1 MDLEVGSQ
9 NGAET
14 ARKRAPRRCSGF
26 LICSVWCALPAM
38 AGLRLPCHNG
48 SDERS
53 PAMKVL
59 KGGKLIDGTG
69 AQPVADVAV
78 VVRDQR
84 IAAVT
89 TRAGGDWPSDAEVID
104 VSGLTIL
111 PGLIDCHD
119 HLAMHGYD
127 LAQRWGINEP
137 QSTRTLRTAKV
148 LEETLA
154 MGYTAVRDA
163 AGLDAGFKR
172 AIDEGLIAGPR
183 LVVSLC
189 IISPIGGIG
198 DRVSPS
204 GFSCCVPN
212 DPLLPDGVVN
222 SLTDVRPTVRRIV
235 RAGADVI
242 KCATTG
248 GASSRP
254 GHGPLDGAFN
264 LGRAEALTD
273 EAHALDRR
281 VMCHAL
287 GGRGLRIAIEAGV
300 DSIEHGCYLDEEPEL
315 LDMMAQRGIFF
326 VPTFAVYDFHRKSP
340 LPHIRE
346 RAHHLREHHIESLR
360 RAFAAGVKIAAGT
373 DAGGH
378 GHPQNAV
385 EVECLVNAGLSPLQA
400 LRAATGWAA
409 ECLGLERNI
418 GTVEKGK
425 LADLIV
431 VAGDPLSDVAVL
443 QDPARIALVLKDG
456 EVIANRLAT

>member
-1 MDLEVGSQ
+1 
-9 NGAET
+9 
-14 ARKRAPRRCSGF
+14 
-26 LICSVWCALPAM
+26 
-38 AGLRLPCHNG
+38 
-48 SDERS
+48 
-53 PAMKVL
+53 MKVL
-59 KGGKLIDGTG
+59 RGGTLLDGTG
-69 AQPVADVAV
+69 AGPVAGATI

-84 IAAVT
+84 IEAVA
-89 TRAGGDWPSDAEVID
+89 TRSNGDWPSDAEIID
-104 VSGLTIL
+104 VSGKTVL

-119 HLAMHGYD
+119 HMAMHGYD
-127 LAQRWGINEP
+127 LARRWGIDEP
-137 QSTRTLRTAKV
+137 QSTRALRTAKV
-148 LEETLA
+148 LQDTLA
-154 MGYTAVRDA
+154 AGYTAIRDA
-163 AGLDAGFKR
+163 AGLDTGFKR
-172 AIDEGLIAGPR
+172 AIDEGLIRGPR
-183 LVVSLC
+183 LVLSLC
-189 IISPIGGIG
+189 IVSPIGGIG

-212 DPLLPDGVVN
+212 DPLLPDSVVN
-222 SLTDVRPTVRRIV
+222 SLADVRPVVRGIV

-264 LGRAEALTD
+264 LDEMQALTD

-300 DSIEHGCYLDEEPEL
+300 DSIEHGCYLNEEPEL
-315 LDMMAQRGIFF
+315 LDKMAERGIFF
-326 VPTFAVYDFHRKSP
+326 VPTFAVYEYHRKSA
-340 LPHIRE
+340 LAHVRE
-346 RAHHLREHHIESLR
+346 RAHHLREHHVESLR

-378 GHPQNAV
+378 GHPSNAM
-385 EVECLVNAGLSPLQA
+385 EIECLVKAGLTPLQA

-409 ECLGLERNI
+409 ECLGLERDI

-431 VAGDPLSDVAVL
+431 VAGDPLADVKML
-443 QDPARIALVLKDG
+443 QNPERIALVLKSG
-456 EVIANRLAT
+456 EVAADRLAETPR

>member
-1 MDLEVGSQ
+1 ML
-9 NGAET
+9 
-14 ARKRAPRRCSGF
+14 
-26 LICSVWCALPAM
+26 
-38 AGLRLPCHNG
+38 
-48 SDERS
+48 
-53 PAMKVL
+53 VL
-59 KGGKLIDGTG
+59 KGGRLIDGTG
-69 AQPVADVAV
+69 AAPAAQTAI
-78 VVRDQR
+78 VVRDGR
-84 IAAVT
+84 IEAVST
-89 TRAGGDWPSDAEVID
+89 SGAGWPADAEIID
-104 VSGLTIL
+104 VSGMTVL

-127 LAQRWGINEP
+127 LARRWGIDEP

-148 LEETLA
+148 LADTLA
-154 MGYTAVRDA
+154 AGYTTVRDA

-183 LVVSLC
+183 LVVSLV

-204 GFSCCVPN
+204 GFSCCVPT

-222 SLTDVRPTVRRIV
+222 TLADVRPVVRRVV

-254 GHGPLDGAFN
+254 EHGPRDGAFN
-264 LGRAEALTD
+264 LDEMQALVE

-287 GGRGLRIAIEAGV
+287 GGRGLRIAVKAGV
-300 DSIEHGCYLDEEPEL
+300 DSIDHGCYLDEAPEI
-315 LDMMAQRGIFF
+315 LDRMAERGIFF
-326 VPTFAVYDFHRKSP
+326 VPTFAVYDYHRKSA

-346 RAHHLREHHIESLR
+346 RAKELEEHHAASLR
-360 RAFAAGVKIAAGT
+360 RALAAGVKVAAGT

-378 GHPQNAV
+378 GHPANAM
-385 EVECLVNAGLSPLQA
+385 EIACLVKAGMTPLQA

-409 ECLGLERNI
+409 ECIGRGDDL
-418 GTVEKGK
+418 GTVEAGK
-425 LADLIV
+425 LADIV
-431 VAGDPLSDVAVL
+431 VVDGDPLADVAVL
-443 QDPARIALVLKDG
+443 QNPAQIALVVKGG
-456 EVIANRLAT
+456 EIAANRLPTRR

>member
-1 MDLEVGSQ
+1 
-9 NGAET
+9 
-14 ARKRAPRRCSGF
+14 
-26 LICSVWCALPAM
+26 
-38 AGLRLPCHNG
+38 
-48 SDERS
+48 
-53 PAMKVL
+53 MKVL
-59 KGGKLIDGTG
+59 RGGTLIDGTG
-69 AQPVADVAV
+69 AGPVTGATV
-78 VVRDQR
+78 VVRGQR
-84 IAAVT
+84 IEAVT
-89 TRAGGDWPSDAEVID
+89 TRAGEDWPSDAEIID
-104 VSGLTIL
+104 VSGMTIL

-119 HLAMHGYD
+119 HPAMHGYD
-127 LAQRWGINEP
+127 LARRWGIDEP
-137 QSTRTLRTAKV
+137 QSTRALRTAKV
-148 LEETLA
+148 LQDTLA
-154 MGYTAVRDA
+154 GGYTAMRDA
-163 AGLDAGFKR
+163 AGLDTGFKR
-172 AIDEGLIAGPR
+172 AIDEGLITGPR
-183 LVVSLC
+183 LVLSLC

-222 SLTDVRPTVRRIV
+222 SLADVRPVVRRIV

-264 LGRAEALTD
+264 LDEMEALTE

-300 DSIEHGCYLDEEPEL
+300 DSIEHGCYLNEEPEL
-315 LDMMAQRGIFF
+315 LNLMAERDIFF
-326 VPTFAVYDFHRKSP
+326 VPTFAVYEYHRRSA
-340 LPHIRE
+340 LAHVRE
-346 RAHHLREHHIESLR
+346 RAHQLQEPHVESLR

-378 GHPQNAV
+378 GHPSNAM
-385 EVECLVNAGLSPLQA
+385 EIECLVKAGLTPLQA

-409 ECLGLERNI
+409 ECLGMERDI

-425 LADLIV
+425 LADLV
-431 VAGDPLSDVAVL
+431 VADGDPLADVKLL
-443 QDPARIALVLKDG
+443 QNPERIALVLKGG
-456 EVIANRLAT
+456 EIVANRMAKAPH

>member
-1 MDLEVGSQ
+1 ML
-9 NGAET
+9 
-14 ARKRAPRRCSGF
+14 
-26 LICSVWCALPAM
+26 
-38 AGLRLPCHNG
+38 
-48 SDERS
+48 
-53 PAMKVL
+53 VL
-59 KGGKLIDGTG
+59 KGGRLIDGTG
-69 AQPVADVAV
+69 AAPAPSAAV
-78 VVRDQR
+78 VVRDGR
-84 IAAVT
+84 IEAVST
-89 TRAGGDWPSDAEVID
+89 SGAGWPADAEIID
-104 VSGLTIL
+104 VSGMTVL

-127 LAQRWGINEP
+127 LARRWGIDEP

-148 LEETLA
+148 LADTLA
-154 MGYTAVRDA
+154 AGYTTVRDA

-183 LVVSLC
+183 LVVSLV

-204 GFSCCVPN
+204 GFSCCVPT

-222 SLTDVRPTVRRIV
+222 TLADVRPVVRRVV

-254 GHGPLDGAFN
+254 EHGPRDGAFN
-264 LGRAEALTD
+264 LDEMQALVE

-287 GGRGLRIAIEAGV
+287 GGRGLRIAVKAGV
-300 DSIEHGCYLDEEPEL
+300 DSIDHGCYLDEAPEI
-315 LDMMAQRGIFF
+315 LDRMAERGIFF
-326 VPTFAVYDFHRKSP
+326 VPTFAVYDYHRKSA

-346 RAHHLREHHIESLR
+346 RAKELEEHHAASLR
-360 RAFAAGVKIAAGT
+360 RALAAGVKVAAGT

-378 GHPQNAV
+378 GHPANAM
-385 EVECLVNAGLSPLQA
+385 EIACLVKAGMTPLQA

-409 ECLGLERNI
+409 ECIGRGDDL
-418 GTVEKGK
+418 GTVEAGK
-425 LADLIV
+425 LADIV
-431 VAGDPLSDVAVL
+431 VVDGDPLADVAVL
-443 QDPARIALVLKDG
+443 QNPAQIALVVKGG
-456 EVIANRLAT
+456 EIAANRLPTRR

>member
-1 MDLEVGSQ
+1 
-9 NGAET
+9 
-14 ARKRAPRRCSGF
+14 
-26 LICSVWCALPAM
+26 
-38 AGLRLPCHNG
+38 
-48 SDERS
+48 
-53 PAMKVL
+53 MKVL
-59 KGGKLIDGTG
+59 KGGTLIDGTG
-69 AQPVADVAV
+69 AGPVPGITIVI
-78 VVRDQR
+78 RDQR
-84 IAAVT
+84 IEAVT
-89 TRAGGDWPSDAEVID
+89 TRAGSDWPSEAEIID
-104 VSGLTIL
+104 VSGMTIL

-127 LAQRWGINEP
+127 LARRWGIDEP
-137 QSTRTLRTAKV
+137 QSTRALRTAKV
-148 LEETLA
+148 LQETLA
-154 MGYTAVRDA
+154 TGYTAVRDA
-163 AGLDAGFKR
+163 GGLDAGFKR
-172 AIDEGLIAGPR
+172 AIDEGLITGPR

-189 IISPIGGIG
+189 IVSPIGGIG

-222 SLTDVRPTVRRIV
+222 SLADVRPVVRRIV

-254 GHGPLDGAFN
+254 GHGPRDGAFN
-264 LGRAEALTD
+264 LDEMQALTK

-287 GGRGLRIAIEAGV
+287 GGRGLQIAIEAGV

-315 LDMMAQRGIFF
+315 LDMMAERGTFF
-326 VPTFAVYDFHRKSP
+326 VPTFAVYEYHRKSA
-340 LPHIRE
+340 LAHVRE
-346 RAHHLREHHIESLR
+346 RAQHLQEHHAESLR

-378 GHPQNAV
+378 GHPSNAM
-385 EVECLVNAGLSPLQA
+385 EIECLVKAGLTPLQA

-409 ECLGLERNI
+409 ECLGLERDV

-425 LADLIV
+425 LADLVV
-431 VAGDPLSDVAVL
+431 VAGDPLNDVAVL
-443 QDPARIALVLKDG
+443 QDHAHIALVLKGG
-456 EVIANRLAT
+456 ETVANRLAMAPR

>member
-1 MDLEVGSQ
+1 
-9 NGAET
+9 
-14 ARKRAPRRCSGF
+14 
-26 LICSVWCALPAM
+26 M
-38 AGLRLPCHNG
+38 AGLNG
-48 SDERS
+48 R
-53 PAMKVL
+53 AVMLRVL
-59 KGGKLIDGTG
+59 KGGRLIDGTG
-69 AQPVADVAV
+69 AGPVEATIVIKNRYVEAV
-78 VVRDQR
+78 E
-84 IAAVT
+84 
-89 TRAGGDWPSDAEVID
+89 TRSYGDWPVDAEIVDI
-104 VSGLTIL
+104 SGMTVL

-127 LAQRWGINEP
+127 LARRWGIDEP
-137 QSTRTLRTAKV
+137 QTTRTLRTAKV
-148 LEETLA
+148 LSDTLA
-154 MGYTAVRDA
+154 AGYTTIRDA

-204 GFSCCVPN
+204 GFPCCVPN

-222 SLTDVRPTVRRIV
+222 TLADVRPVVRRVV

-254 GHGPLDGAFN
+254 GHGPHNGAFN
-264 LGRAEALTD
+264 LDEMQALVE

-281 VMCHAL
+281 VICHAL
-287 GGRGLRIAIEAGV
+287 GGRGLRIAVEAGV
-300 DSIEHGCYLDEEPEL
+300 DSIDHGCYLNEQPDL
-315 LDMMAQRGIFF
+315 LDTMAARGIFF
-326 VPTFAVYDFHRKSP
+326 VPTFAVYDYHRKSP
-340 LPHIRE
+340 QPHVRE
-346 RAHHLREHHIESLR
+346 RARALEEHHIASLR
-360 RAFAAGVKIAAGT
+360 QALAAGVKIAAGT

-378 GHPQNAV
+378 GHPNNAI
-385 EVECLVNAGLSPLQA
+385 EIACLVRAGMTPLQA

-409 ECLGLERNI
+409 ECIGREDDL

-431 VAGDPLSDVAVL
+431 VADNPLADVTIL
-443 QDPARIALVLKDG
+443 QNPQRIALVIKDG
-456 EVIANRLAT
+456 EIAADRLATRR